1 VSPIQKNEAKDLSS
15 IKAVTTRAFDILSAN
30 SNVQNLI
37 FATGLLNQKI
47 YAYTAHS
54 RPIKWMLFFNIGY
67 EAAKNRSKTKFIKF
81 NSILE
86 KENSIF
92 ARINNTHMKYKEFF

>member
-1 VSPIQKNEAKDLSS
+1 MWVRFKIEAKDLSS

-47 YAYTAHS
+47 YAYTAHFETN
-54 RPIKWMLFFNIGY
+54 KTKMLFFNGY
-67 EAAKNRSKTKFIKF
+67 EAAKKSFIK
-81 NSILE
+81 
-86 KENSIF
+86 
-92 ARINNTHMKYKEFF
+92 

>member
-1 VSPIQKNEAKDLSS
+1 LKDLSS

-47 YAYTAHS
+47 YAYTAFETNKT
-54 RPIKWMLFFNIGY
+54 KWMLFFNIGY
-67 EAAKNRSKTKFIKF
+67 EAAKNRSK
-81 NSILE
+81 N
-86 KENSIF
+86 
-92 ARINNTHMKYKEFF
+92 